1 MKKSKSV
8 KQSLLCLFAAL
19 CIFSLSGCYS
29 VEEVD
34 TKAYPIAIA
43 IDKVGD
49 KIELG
54 VQFGK
59 VIKGAEGGT
68 PTEEGNIVIKYEGLS
83 IYDAF
88 EKLNNRTSKQ
98 LSYAQ
103 IKALILSEEFARE
116 GIMPLIYSL
125 VDSYNVYPNLYI
137 MVSEGSAVRYLDEQ
151 KIWMETTPSKFYELF
166 YDKAYRSFLNVMTIS
181 EIAFRQISSQS
192 EIVVPYITYIQD
204 GENQGEFKEENQQSE
219 EKRDQQDSVNDQS
232 KNNVEWDPEIAQ
244 KLNDSQVL
252 SVTPSQSEITRLA
265 IFKDG
270 KMLDYLQGEQIEAY
284 GLIKG
289 DYFKANIS
297 VPAEEDFSRLIN
309 VYLQNKVKPIKKVE
323 IIDGVPHISVDI
335 RIRVTKI
342 SSVSAPEYLRDIPKA
357 EALIE
362 DYIKKICMELAT
374 NTKYVY
380 NSDILG
386 FGEYVKSNFK
396 TYQEFENYDW
406 KSNYQNAE
414 FDIRVK
420 AEAFT
425 NYLVLDPDYETQAR

>member
-1 MKKSKSV
+1 MKRKRSV
-8 KQSLLCLFAAL
+8 KWSIVCLSVLVTAF
-19 CIFSLSGCYS
+19 CLSGCYS

-43 IDKVGD
+43 IDKIGE

-103 IKALILSEEFARE
+103 IKAIILSEEFARE
-116 GIMPLIYSL
+116 GILPLIYSL
-125 VDSYNVYPNLYI
+125 VNSYNVYPNLYV
-137 MVSEGSAVRYLDEQ
+137 MVSAGSAVRYLDEQ
-151 KIWMETTPSKFYELF
+151 KIWLETTPSKFYELF

-181 EIAFRQISSQS
+181 EIAFSQISSQG
-192 EIVVPYITYIQD
+192 EIVIPYITYVQNEKGNNDSQD
-204 GENQGEFKEENQQSE
+204 KKEESE
-219 EKRDQQDSVNDQS
+219 GGSGEKDSGGEQAENNIKLDSETKKEFND
-232 KNNVEWDPEIAQ
+232 N
-244 KLNDSQVL
+244 QVL
-252 SVTPSQSEITRLA
+252 SVTPSKSEITRLA
-265 IFKDG
+265 VFKDG
-270 KMLDYLQGEQIEAY
+270 KMLDYLEGEEIEAY

-289 DYFKANIS
+289 HYFKANIS
-297 VPAEEDFSRLIN
+297 VPVEEDFSRLIN
-309 VYLQNKVKPIKKVE
+309 IYIQNKVKPIKKVK
-323 IIDGVPHISVDI
+323 IVDGVPHIFIDI
-335 RIRVTKI
+335 NVEVTKI

-357 EALIE
+357 EELIE
-362 DYIKKICMELAT
+362 RYIKKICMELVT

-386 FGEYVKSNFK
+386 FGEYAKSNFK
-396 TYQEFENYDW
+396 TYKELEEFDW
-406 KSNYQNAE
+406 KKNYKNAE
-414 FDIRVK
+414 FEINVK
-420 AEAFT
+420 AETFT
-425 NYLVLDPDYETQAR
+425 NYLVLDPNYEVQEH